1 VKFYHWSQQTCI
13 NTANQEQQ
21 VGKNSKWQDT
31 RCQDAQVGKYAQVV
45 KTQVGIK
52 QVLSAG
58 SDVPEGTN
66 LNLQPTTSPLFHFH
80 ALVGVLHVLDYSEYN
95 CFTKTILIL
104 RFYYHL
110 WDP

>member
-1 VKFYHWSQQTCI
+1 LARTASGKTQGVKMRKLA
-13 NTANQEQQ
+13 NTRKSSRHKSAL
-21 VGKNSKWQDT
+21 S
-31 RCQDAQVGKYAQVV
+31 
-45 KTQVGIK
+45 KTQVWL